1 MLIENLNVWIFAFE
15 NFSCSVKKW
24 MEGTL
29 SKDFI
34 EEMLSSTYD
43 ISSSTCL
50 LSARRQ
56 VIQWTHN
63 FQFSIFVCC
72 TGSLLCWFV
81 AEFVVYFD
89 HVMLRMFPRCF
100 IHFNTL
106 FFFYKQH
113 SKFPTRLWFRI
124 FNSRCLWLLLSFQK
138 SSLLLL
144 IFQENNGF
152 SKKK

>member
-1 MLIENLNVWIFAFE
+1 
-15 NFSCSVKKW
+15 

-63 FQFSIFVCC
+63 FQFS
-72 TGSLLCWFV
+72 FV
-81 AEFVVYFD
+81 AQVCFVDFVALLPLRHCLRDLVQFGDFLQMFVVYF
-89 HVMLRMFPRCF
+89 HYVMLRMLPRYF
-100 IHFNTL
+100 IHFN
-106 FFFYKQH
+106 
-113 SKFPTRLWFRI
+113 I
-124 FNSRCLWLLLSFQK
+124 
-138 SSLLLL
+138 
-144 IFQENNGF
+144 QE
-152 SKKK
+152 